1 MSLAPTRSD
10 NGVQVIY
17 EKLSGDATMP
27 NNITCWVESLPMLR
41 GVYRKKI
48 HTPFI
53 ASVATTATQTTYG
66 PIAGTTINLVSSF
79 KNLYVPLVRG
89 TTPAGQARNMLGD
102 STIRFD
108 TTAVTDTINGIDL
121 DIETISY

>member
-1 MSLAPTRSD
+1 
-10 NGVQVIY
+10 
-17 EKLSGDATMP
+17 MP

-53 ASVATTATQTTYG
+53 NSVATTATQTVYK

-79 KNLYVPLVRG
+79 KNLYVPMIRG
-89 TTPAGQARNMLGD
+89 TGTNAGQLRNMLGD
-102 STIRFD
+102 NTIRYD
-108 TTAVTDTINGIDL
+108 CTLLTDSINGVDL
-121 DIETISY
+121 DIEWGE